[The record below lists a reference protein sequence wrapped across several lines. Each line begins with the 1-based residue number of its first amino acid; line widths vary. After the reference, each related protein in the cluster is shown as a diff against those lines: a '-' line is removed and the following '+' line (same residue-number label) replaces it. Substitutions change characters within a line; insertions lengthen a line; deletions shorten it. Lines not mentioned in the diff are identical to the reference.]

1 EDAEVIPISEHH
13 LTSTV
18 LAPVAS
24 DVVHHTN
31 GIVLTDISSSTWTST
46 AELLDLDP
54 PTTSTANAEHV
65 HTHRNNQDVNQQQ
78 QYSGGGGGGTTGG
91 NSSPYNGT
99 NNQSSANNWSNSG
112 EPCRSTSDG
121 SSPRRNE
128 TTSSATTTPVSALT
142 NGMKTPERLA
152 SQTPDTP
159 EDCKNLSW
167 LLNFKLDDI
176 PNLSPRS
183 NRKQRSKAFAAGTG
197 PGTANQEGTGAGS
210 GGSGSLSGESG
221 AVAIEEGDL
230 NVGEN
235 VTIESSNGKSP
246 KKPPFTYTE
255 LIEYALEE
263 QGDLTVAAIYQWIS

>member
-1 EDAEVIPISEHH
+1 MHGEVVRNSA
-13 LTSTV
+13 TGTV
-18 LAPVAS
+18 L
-24 DVVHHTN
+24 
-31 GIVLTDISSSTWTST
+31 IVCPWYYFFLFYCISNP
-46 AELLDLDP
+46 P
-54 PTTSTANAEHV
+54 PTPQH
-65 HTHRNNQDVNQQQ
+65 DV
-78 QYSGGGGGGTTGG
+78 
-91 NSSPYNGT
+91 
-99 NNQSSANNWSNSG
+99 
-112 EPCRSTSDG
+112 
-121 SSPRRNE
+121 
-128 TTSSATTTPVSALT
+128 
-142 NGMKTPERLA
+142 A

-183 NRKQRSKAFAAGTG
+183 NRKQRSKSNAAGGGQSQSAADGSTG
-197 PGTANQEGTGAGS
+197 GN
-210 GGSGSLSGESG
+210 GSLGSDHG

-235 VTIESSNGKSP
+235 VTIESSTGKSP